1 MLFLG
6 PTQAQVASDTELFH
20 ALSSDT
26 MFNLGFL
33 DNIDIFLFY
42 KAVYRITKSIN

>member
-20 ALSSDT
+20 DLSSDT
-26 MFNLGFL
+26 MLNLGLL
-33 DNIDIFLFY
+33 DSIDIFLNL
-42 KAVYRITKSIN
+42 TSSISNNQEH